1 MIAAPEAAIEAIY
14 AAIPN
19 AQPMEGQQY
28 QGLWAFPCD
37 TDLNVSMQYGGLS
50 YQISTAD
57 MNLGRFSTASNM
69 CTGAFFQMDMSS
81 QSPISWIVGAS
92 FLKNVYSIYR
102 YEPTAIGFAALSGQ
116 SDSVSNGTN
125 TPTTGGGTVGGNGDS
140 GSTSESGSART
151 SVAGLASV
159 ALALAG
165 SVFAGLI

>member
-28 QGLWAFPCD
+28 QGLWSFPCD

-116 SDSVSNGTN
+116 SDTVSNGTN

-140 GSTSESGSART
+140 GSTSDSGSART

>member
-1 MIAAPEAAIEAIY
+1 
-14 AAIPN
+14 
-19 AQPMEGQQY
+19 MEGQQY
-28 QGLWAFPCD
+28 QGLWSFPCD
-37 TDLNVSMQYGGLS
+37 TNLNVSMQYGGLS

-140 GSTSESGSART
+140 GSTSDSGSART

>member
-1 MIAAPEAAIEAIY
+1 
-14 AAIPN
+14 
-19 AQPMEGQQY
+19 
-28 QGLWAFPCD
+28 
-37 TDLNVSMQYGGLS
+37 MQYGGLS
-50 YQISTAD
+50 YEISSAD
-57 MNLGRFSTASNM
+57 MNLGRFSTQSDM

-140 GSTSESGSART
+140 GSTSDSGSGRN
-151 SVAGLASV
+151 SVAGLAGV

>member
-1 MIAAPEAAIEAIY
+1 MSGSQ
-14 AAIPN
+14 N
-19 AQPMEGQQY
+19 
-28 QGLWAFPCD
+28 QGLWSFPCD
-37 TDLNVSMQYGGLS
+37 TNLNVSMQYGGLS

-57 MNLGRFSTASNM
+57 MNLGRFSSASDM

-92 FLKNVYSIYR
+92 FLKNVYSVFR

-125 TPTTGGGTVGGNGDS
+125 TPTTGGGSIS
-140 GSTSESGSART
+140 GSGSGSGSSSGAARG
-151 SVAGLASV
+151 SAAGLAGV

-165 SVFAGLI
+165 SVVAGLG